1 MTKIDGGATK
11 SGDAGGS
18 YGIGKNAPF
27 SNSTLRLVFYRTL
40 NEDNEIA
47 AQGMSR
53 LVSFLDLN
61 DSTVTTTGVGYYG
74 NPENNMP
81 VPQIPELD
89 KLNERSQMGTDVF
102 IYGFNDAQETWE
114 RQMFVEILDNF
125 LIAIYKGKLEVSIQ
139 NETLKSTSKMY
150 YMHMMIIVPLS
161 IKRRKS
167 LIYHFEHWEYST

>member
-1 MTKIDGGATK
+1 
-11 SGDAGGS
+11 
-18 YGIGKNAPF
+18 
-27 SNSTLRLVFYRTL
+27 
-40 NEDNEIA
+40 
-47 AQGMSR
+47 
-53 LVSFLDLN
+53 
-61 DSTVTTTGVGYYG
+61 
-74 NPENNMP
+74 MP

-139 NETLKSTSKMY
+139 NETLNKDTLKKY
-150 YMHMMIIVPLS
+150 IEKYKQDVLHAYDDYCALID
-161 IKRRKS
+161 KRRKS